1 MALEV
6 DKTINSS
13 IVSVMDTV
21 TRQVYFYQTAVM
33 NGGFKDVFTQI
44 AALAGDEVFWEP
56 EENKK
61 IFCSLKD
68 VGKEVVH
75 GSLYEWRA
83 NDFPSVASTDDTVVR
98 PLKLGKK
105 EGLVTTTHFVYFPEK
120 DILAMEYNF
129 YGPRIGTLNKYLN
142 EKMNN
147 VGVKNPLFLTF
158 TALFS
163 KDAVR
168 QINRMGDITSISM
181 MVHKNHIDSIK
192 NFDDTIF
199 SSLKTAAAFGDLEEI
214 ELVLRPKK
222 RGRNPILKGKERK
235 SFLNRLKAYA
245 KQNYPGE
252 QFDRFN
258 IKAWD
263 SQTSKVTEFD
273 LLKDKMVYEVRTTKL
288 NSARGVDP
296 EDMFKNIKSAYKKK
310 HSDLLALVGE

>member
-1 MALEV
+1 
-6 DKTINSS
+6 
-13 IVSVMDTV
+13 MDTV
-21 TRQVYFYQTAVM
+21 KRQVYFYQIAVM
-33 NGGFKDVFTQI
+33 NGGFNDVLLQIQALVKDDI
-44 AALAGDEVFWEP
+44 FWEP

-61 IFCSLKD
+61 IFCTLIDK
-68 VGKEVVH
+68 GKGVVY
-75 GSLYEWRA
+75 GSLHEWRA

-120 DILAMEYNF
+120 EIIAMEYNF

-142 EKMNN
+142 EKMDN

-168 QINRMGDITSISM
+168 QINRMGDITSISL
-181 MVHKNHIDSIK
+181 MVRKNHIDSIK

-199 SSLKTAAAFGDLEEI
+199 SSLKTAAGFGDLEEI

-235 SFLNRLKAYA
+235 SFLSRLKGYA
-245 KQNYPGE
+245 QKNYPGE
-252 QFDRFN
+252 EFDRFN

-263 SQTSKVTEFD
+263 SQTGKVTEFD

-288 NSARGVDP
+288 NSARSVDP
-296 EDMFKNIKSAYKKK
+296 EDMFKNIK
-310 HSDLLALVGE
+310 